1 MESAGPVRFS
11 CLLPPGGP
19 RTAADWLDQLDP
31 RPAGPGGRPWV
42 SLNMITSLDGRATL
56 AGRTAKLGNAG
67 DRQLFHALRA
77 RADAVMAGAQ
87 TFRIERYGPIVRDP
101 DLLAERAA
109 RGLDAQPL
117 AVTVSRSLSLDPDL
131 PILADPGSHLV
142 ILTPSDGEIPPC
154 PARVSYLRGPEIG
167 PLLRRLADEFGVRS
181 LVTEGGPTLN
191 SELLRSGLIDD
202 LFLSTAPVLLG
213 GPDPLTIVDGPA
225 VATRLELAGLLEH
238 ESHLY
243 ARYRVLGAASGPP
256 G

>member
-1 MESAGPVRFS
+1 MESGGPVRFS
-11 CLLPPGGP
+11 CLLPPGRP
-19 RTAADWLDQLDP
+19 RTAADWLDHLDP
-31 RPAGPGGRPWV
+31 PPVEPSDRPRI
-42 SLNMITSLDGRATL
+42 SLNMISSLDGRATL

-77 RADAVMAGAQ
+77 RSDAVMAGAQ
-87 TFRIERYGPIVRDP
+87 TFRIERYGPIVRDG

-109 RGLDAQPL
+109 RGLRSQPL
-117 AVTVSRSLSLDPDL
+117 AITVSRSLRLDPDL

-154 PARVSYLRGPEIG
+154 PARVSYLRGPELG
-167 PLLRRLADEFGVRS
+167 PLVRRLGDELGVRS

-191 SELLRSGLIDD
+191 AELLRTGLIDE
-202 LFLSTAPVLLG
+202 LFLSTAPSLLG

-225 VATRLELAGLLEH
+225 VATRLELVGLLEH

-243 ARYRVLGAASGPP
+243 ARYRVLGAVSGPP